1 MDGNKLYSPNLS
13 VGYKTK
19 EMKSLKSIFFLVALL
34 VLGSCSSDEASLSLE
49 TGGSDTGIAGSYA
62 RFITVGNFLYIVDN
76 SSIQT
81 FSLSNPA
88 LPVRISTQEIGEQIE
103 SIFNYQ
109 DKLFIGS
116 GSGLYIY
123 TIQQDG
129 IPSQTSTYTYEFPIL
144 PCDPV
149 VANDT
154 YAYVTL
160 HDGETDGPCGGWN
173 IVNELKIFN
182 VEDITNPE
190 LLISYPMSRPKG
202 LGLDGTTLFVC
213 DDWAGLKVFDVS
225 DPYNLTMIAHFDY
238 FQAFDVIPLDGLLL
252 CVGTD
257 NVYQFDYTDL
267 NNIQEV
273 SRIPIQS

>member
-1 MDGNKLYSPNLS
+1 MKNLY
-13 VGYKTK
+13 Y
-19 EMKSLKSIFFLVALL
+19 IIYLL
-34 VLGSCSSDEASLSLE
+34 VISISLIGCAADSASESF
-49 TGGSDTGIAGSYA
+49 SVDTGVAGSYA
-62 RFITVGNFLYIVDN
+62 RFITVGDFLYIVDR

-81 FSLSNPA
+81 YSLTNPS
-88 LPVRISTQEIGEQIE
+88 LPEEINTQEIGEQIE

-123 TIQQDG
+123 TIQADG
-129 IPSQTSTYTYEFPIL
+129 IPTHFPIL

-160 HDGETDGPCGGWN
+160 HDGDIQGPCGSFN
-173 IVNELKIFN
+173 IANELKIFN
-182 VEDITNPE
+182 ISNINEPQ
-190 LLISYPMSRPKG
+190 LLVNYPMSRPKG
-202 LGLDGTTLFVC
+202 LGLDGNTLFVC
-213 DDWAGLKVFDVS
+213 DDFAGLKVFNAS
-225 DPYNLTMIAHFDY
+225 DPFNLIQIAHFDY
-238 FQAFDVIPLDGLLL
+238 FTAFDVIPLDGLLL

-267 NNIQEV
+267 SNIQEI
-273 SRIPIQS
+273 SRIPFQS

>member
-1 MDGNKLYSPNLS
+1 
-13 VGYKTK
+13 
-19 EMKSLKSIFFLVALL
+19 MKSFIPYILYFALFNML
-34 VLGSCSSDEASLSLE
+34 LTGCADSALSSSDA
-49 TGGSDTGIAGSYA
+49 GNSDTGVAGSYA
-62 RFITVGNFLYIVDN
+62 RFVTVGNYLYIVDRTD
-76 SSIQT
+76 IQT

-88 LPVRISTQEIGEQIE
+88 SPEKINTQNIGSQIE

-123 TIQQDG
+123 TIPSSG
-129 IPSQTSTYTYEFPIL
+129 IPEQAAAYDYSFPIL

-149 VANDT
+149 VANET

-160 HDGETDGPCGGWN
+160 HDADFEANCGGFN

-182 VEDITNPE
+182 VSDIYNPQE
-190 LLISYPMSRPKG
+190 LISYPMFKPKG
-202 LGLDGTTLFVC
+202 VGIDGSTLFVC
-213 DDWAGLKVFDVS
+213 DDLDGLKIFDVS
-225 DPYNLTMIAHFDY
+225 DPYNMVMIQQFDS

-257 NVYQFDYTDL
+257 NIYQYDYTDL
-267 NNIQEV
+267 NNIVEI
-273 SRIPIQS
+273 SRIPIKS